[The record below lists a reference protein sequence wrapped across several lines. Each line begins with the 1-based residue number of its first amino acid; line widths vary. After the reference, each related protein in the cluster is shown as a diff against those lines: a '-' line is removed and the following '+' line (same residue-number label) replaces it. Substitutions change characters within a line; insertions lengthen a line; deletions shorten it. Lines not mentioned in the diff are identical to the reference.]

1 MPQNFQI
8 ASLVLVKEQMLATLH
23 GAANH
28 LDEWIEDDS
37 LSESLEQAMNDLS
50 QLAGTA
56 KILSLDGL
64 ATFYGVAHTAL
75 ANGSISAATEI
86 KKADYATL
94 ILKTER
100 YLDFLEE
107 GGLAAAEVLH
117 ADIVKLERLAKEKP
131 SDIFQWRDDLLNAVE
146 LKDYRYDDAALRRFR
161 TMFQTGL
168 LALLSDEPGRAVL
181 LMDRAAQRL
190 RKGAIDADELLWQL
204 ASQLISTY
212 DTATVPMDAKRQLSY
227 LDRYL
232 AARIKGN
239 GELNAYNR
247 ALGAVCWSS
256 SVQRASGVS
265 LESYPYSAVAE
276 FSWAELTT
284 ARSKLDG
291 IAADTLSSVA
301 ELVKEDLRQSREL
314 LELMSSDNQSRDNA
328 RIDQLVGQFKSVANT
343 LEVISLGSLAV
354 LLRNQAHSLV
364 EASANTSLT
373 DKLLEDTADCLL
385 YVESCLQTINSAD
398 AESLDVFNDE
408 RRKSIIAD
416 NLFQSARELALNEA
430 KVMVGA
436 LKISLNEFVESGFDV
451 SVVNEA
457 ASQLNCIAG
466 IMNALNLARPL
477 SVVQSA
483 QSFVSEKVLS
493 DHLDGAIEPMLETF
507 ADALIGLEYY
517 LDRVSFDENTDE
529 GILDMASESLKAV
542 GY

>member
-23 GAANH
+23 GVANH

-37 LSESLEQAMNDLS
+37 LSESLELAMVELS

-64 ATFYGVAHTAL
+64 ASFYGVAHTAL
-75 ANGSISAATEI
+75 ANGSLVASSDT

-100 YLDFLEE
+100 YLNFLEE
-107 GGLAAAEVLH
+107 GGLAAPEVLH

-146 LKDYRYDDAALRRFR
+146 LNEYRYDDAELRRFR

-190 RKGAIDADELLWQL
+190 RKGTVDADELLWRM
-204 ASQLISTY
+204 ASQLIATY
-212 DTATVPMDAKRQLSY
+212 DTDIVPTDAKRQLSY

-232 AARIKGN
+232 AARIKGS
-239 GELNAYNR
+239 GGLNAYNR

-256 SVQRASGVS
+256 SVQRASGINLDS
-265 LESYPYSAVAE
+265 HPYNGLAD
-276 FSWAELTT
+276 FSWIDLAT
-284 ARSKLDG
+284 ARGKLEG
-291 IAADTLSSVA
+291 IAADTLTSVA
-301 ELVKEDLRQSREL
+301 ELVREDLRQSREL
-314 LELMSSDNQSRDNA
+314 LELMSSDDHSRDNA
-328 RIDQLVGQFKSVANT
+328 RIDQLVGQFKGVANT
-343 LEVISLGSLAV
+343 LEVISLGALAV

-364 EASANTSLT
+364 EASAGTSLNNR
-373 DKLLEDTADCLL
+373 LIEDTADCLL
-385 YVESCLQTINSAD
+385 YVESCLQTINNSDAD
-398 AESLDVFNDE
+398 SLDIFNDE
-408 RRKSIIAD
+408 LRKSIIAD
-416 NLFQSARELALNEA
+416 NLFQSAREIALNEA

-436 LKISLNEFVESGFDV
+436 LKLSLNEFVESGFDI
-451 SVVNEA
+451 SVVNDATE
-457 ASQLNCIAG
+457 QLSCIAG
-466 IMNALNLARPL
+466 IMNALNLSRPL
-477 SVVQSA
+477 AVVQSA

-493 DHLDGAIEPMLETF
+493 DNLDGAIEPMLETF
-507 ADALIGLEYY
+507 ADALIGLEYF
-517 LDRVSFDENTDE
+517 LDRLSFDENTDE

>member
-1 MPQNFQI
+1 
-8 ASLVLVKEQMLATLH
+8 MLATLH

-37 LSESLEQAMNDLS
+37 LTESFELAMNALS

-64 ATFYGVAHTAL
+64 ASLYGIAHTAL
-75 ANGSISAATEI
+75 ANGSIAAASDT

-94 ILKTER
+94 ILTTER
-100 YLDFLEE
+100 YLSFLEE
-107 GGLAAAEVLH
+107 GGLAAPEVLH

-146 LKDYRYDDAALRRFR
+146 LNEYHYADTELRRFR

-190 RKGAIDADELLWQL
+190 RKGAVDADELLWKM
-204 ASQLISTY
+204 ASELIATY
-212 DTATVPMDAKRQLSY
+212 DADIVPTDAKRQLTY

-232 AARIKGN
+232 AARIKGT
-239 GELNAYNR
+239 GQLNAYNR
-247 ALGAVCWSS
+247 ALGAVCWSC
-256 SVQRASGVS
+256 SVQRASGID
-265 LESYPYSAVAE
+265 LESYPYSTVAD
-276 FSWAELTT
+276 FSWIDLAA
-284 ARSKLDG
+284 AREKLAS
-291 IAADTLSSVA
+291 IAADTLTSVA
-301 ELVKEDLRQSREL
+301 ELVREDLRQSREL
-314 LELMSSDNQSRDNA
+314 LELMSSDDDSRDNS
-328 RIDQLVGQFKSVANT
+328 RIDQLVGQFKGVANT

-364 EASANTSLT
+364 EASAGTSLNNR
-373 DKLLEDTADCLL
+373 LIEDTADCLL
-385 YVESCLQTINSAD
+385 YVESCLQTINNSNAD
-398 AESLDVFNDE
+398 SLDVFNDE
-408 RRKSIIAD
+408 LRKSIVAD

-436 LKISLNEFVESGFDV
+436 LKLSLNEFVESGFDL
-451 SVVNEA
+451 SVVNDATE
-457 ASQLNCIAG
+457 QLSCIAG
-466 IMNALNLARPL
+466 IMSALNLSRPL
-477 SVVQSA
+477 AVVQSA

-493 DHLDGAIEPMLETF
+493 DNLDGAIEPMLETF
-507 ADALIGLEYY
+507 ADALIGLEYF
-517 LDRVSFDENTDE
+517 LDRLSFDENTDE

>member
-8 ASLVLVKEQMLATLH
+8 ASLALVKEQMLATLH

-37 LSESLEQAMNDLS
+37 LTESLELAMNELS

-56 KILSLDGL
+56 IILSLDGL
-64 ATFYGVAHTAL
+64 ASFYGVAHTAL
-75 ANGSISAATEI
+75 ANGSLAASSDA

-100 YLDFLEE
+100 YLNFLEE
-107 GGLAAAEVLH
+107 DGLAAPEVLH
-117 ADIVKLERLAKEKP
+117 ADILKLERLANEKP

-146 LKDYRYDDAALRRFR
+146 LNEYQYDDAALRRFR

-190 RKGAIDADELLWQL
+190 RKGAVDADELLWQM
-204 ASQLISTY
+204 ASQLIATY
-212 DTATVPMDAKRQLSY
+212 DTDIVPTVAKRQLTY

-232 AARIKGN
+232 AARIRGS

-256 SVQRASGVS
+256 SVQRASGIS
-265 LESYPYSAVAE
+265 LESYPYNAVAN
-276 FSWAELTT
+276 FSWADLAN
-284 ARSKLDG
+284 ARAKLEG
-291 IAADTLSSVA
+291 IAADTLTSVA
-301 ELVKEDLRQSREL
+301 ELVREDLRQSREL
-314 LELMSSDNQSRDNA
+314 LELMSSDDHCRDNA
-328 RIDQLVGQFKSVANT
+328 RIDQLVGQFKGVANT
-343 LEVISLGSLAV
+343 LEIISLGSLAV

-364 EASANTSLT
+364 EASAGTSLSNT
-373 DKLLEDTADCLL
+373 LLEDTADCLL
-385 YVESCLQTINSAD
+385 YVESCLETINSSD
-398 AESLDVFNDE
+398 GDSLDIFNDE
-408 RRKSIIAD
+408 RRKSIIAE
-416 NLFQSARELALNEA
+416 NLFQSARELALDEA
-430 KVMVGA
+430 KTMVGA
-436 LKISLNEFVESGFDV
+436 LKLSLNEFVESGFDV
-451 SVVNEA
+451 SVVNDATE
-457 ASQLNCIAG
+457 QLSCIAG
-466 IMNALNLARPL
+466 IMNALNLSRPL
-477 SVVQSA
+477 AVVQSA

-507 ADALIGLEYY
+507 ADALIGLEYF